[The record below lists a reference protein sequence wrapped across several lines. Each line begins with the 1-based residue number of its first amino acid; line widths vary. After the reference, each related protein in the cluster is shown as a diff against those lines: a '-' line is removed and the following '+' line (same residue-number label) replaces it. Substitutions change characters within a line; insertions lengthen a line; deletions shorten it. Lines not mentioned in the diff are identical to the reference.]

1 MSTELSALFDMP
13 NRTCRRC
20 RTAKPVTEFHLRGDG
35 QQRRKTCVQCRAE
48 VDSRTNHHSTHP
60 EAQLLKR
67 LAPYGITPEQYR
79 KILAAQGGV
88 CAICRTPPTKKRTFA
103 VDHCHASGRVRAVLC
118 NVCNTQL
125 GAYERLRE
133 QAAAYLAK
141 YGTGHPLLNYE
152 QTDAA

>member
-1 MSTELSALFDMP
+1 MTELSALFEMP

-20 RTAKPVTEFHLRGDG
+20 HTAKPVTEFHLRGEG
-35 QQRRKTCVQCRAE
+35 LRRRKWCVQCRAAA
-48 VDSRTNHHSTHP
+48 DPRTSHNSKHP

-79 KILAAQGGV
+79 VLLAAQGGA
-88 CAICRTPPTKKRTFA
+88 CAICRTPPTEKRTFV

-133 QAAAYLAK
+133 QAAAYLAR
-141 YGTGHPLLNYE
+141 YGAGNPLLNYE
-152 QTDAA
+152 QPDAA